1 MQLVF
6 DTNVLISAALGDGF
20 CRKAFEIATKKYTLI
35 RSSET
40 FTELAV
46 TLEKPRLQRFLKEED
61 KIDFLASFLI
71 LSKSIEVTE
80 KVYASRDSKDN
91 MFLELAISAGAKTIV
106 TRDGDL
112 LVLHPF
118 KGISIITVSDFL
130 SSYS

>member
-6 DTNVLISAALGDGF
+6 DTSVLISAALGDGF
-20 CRKAFEIATKKYTLI
+20 CRKAFEIATKKYALI
-35 RSSET
+35 ISSET

-46 TLEKPRLQRFLKEED
+46 TLEKPRLQRFLNEED
-61 KIDFLASFLI
+61 KIDFLANFLI
-71 LSKSIEVTE
+71 LSKPVEITE

-91 MFLELAISAGAKTIV
+91 MFLELAVSADAKTIV
-106 TRDGDL
+106 TSDADL

-130 SSYS
+130 RSY

>member
-1 MQLVF
+1 MQLVL
-6 DTNVLISAALGDGF
+6 DTNVLISAALGEGF
-20 CRKAFEIATKKYTLI
+20 CRKAFEIASKNHTIL

-61 KIDFLASFLI
+61 KIDFLANFLS
-71 LSKSIEVTE
+71 LSKAIEITE
-80 KVYASRDSKDN
+80 RIYASRDSKDN
-91 MFLELAISAGAKTIV
+91 IFLELAISGGAEIIV

-118 KGISIITVSDFL
+118 RGVSIITVSDFL
-130 SSYS
+130 SRQ

>member
-20 CRKAFEIATKKYTLI
+20 CRKAFEIATKKYALI

-61 KIDFLASFLI
+61 KIDFLANFF
-71 LSKSIEVTE
+71 
-80 KVYASRDSKDN
+80 N
-91 MFLELAISAGAKTIV
+91 
-106 TRDGDL
+106 
-112 LVLHPF
+112 PF
-118 KGISIITVSDFL
+118 KIC
-130 SSYS
+130 